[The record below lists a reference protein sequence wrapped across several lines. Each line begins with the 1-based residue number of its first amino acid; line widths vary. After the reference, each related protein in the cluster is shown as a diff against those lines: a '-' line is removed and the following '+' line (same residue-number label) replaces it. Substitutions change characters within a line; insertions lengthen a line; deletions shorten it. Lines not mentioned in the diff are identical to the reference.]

1 MINFFLFKYYNM
13 VNNFNKIMVGGGLSP
28 KSFENMAP
36 SFELFLMSIFMLLIK
51 GLIVMLSYNLIAPK
65 LISNFKTQYNPQQEF
80 RPLSFWEGILVVIL
94 FNNLFSRY

>member
-1 MINFFLFKYYNM
+1 M

-36 SFELFLMSIFMLLIK
+36 SLEIFLMQIFILLIK
-51 GLIVMLSYNLIAPK
+51 GLLVMLTYNLIGPK
-65 LISNFKTQYNPQQEF
+65 LISNFKAQYNPQQEF
-80 RPLSFWEGILVVIL
+80 RPLSFWEAILVVIL